1 MLRSGV
7 GLVCALALVGLIA
20 CEEDEEPSYVV
31 GPGGPGP
38 NTGANGGAGGS
49 APMGPPYS
57 MYYPVPDGGYPA
69 CGVDR
74 QSVTLTIDG
83 VTYDLEIAEVRYD
96 VCRDS
101 RSLTLVGCDAVQG
114 VCFSLLV
121 TGGATSQIHRVHQ
134 EDGSAE
140 WVEESTVLTTLALP
154 DPVACATATGF
165 TILLSS
171 AAGGEPGEPDAAV
184 AVDSVDGSADDGGA
198 SDASAGDAG
207 ARDAST
213 AEEAPTLM
221 LNLFVSENRCLI

>member
-1 MLRSGV
+1 
-7 GLVCALALVGLIA
+7 
-20 CEEDEEPSYVV
+20 
-31 GPGGPGP
+31 
-38 NTGANGGAGGS
+38 
-49 APMGPPYS
+49 MGPPYS

-74 QSVTLTIDG
+74 QSVTLTMDG

-101 RSLTLVGCDAVQG
+101 RSLTLVGCDTVQG

-154 DPVACATATGF
+154 DPVPCATATGF

-171 AAGGEPGEPDAAV
+171 AADGAPSEPDAAGS
-184 AVDSVDGSADDGGA
+184 VDSVDGSADDGGA
-198 SDASAGDAG
+198 SDASAGDAS
-207 ARDAST
+207 A
-213 AEEAPTLM
+213 AEGTPTLL
-221 LNLFVSENRCLI
+221 LNLLVSEDRCLI